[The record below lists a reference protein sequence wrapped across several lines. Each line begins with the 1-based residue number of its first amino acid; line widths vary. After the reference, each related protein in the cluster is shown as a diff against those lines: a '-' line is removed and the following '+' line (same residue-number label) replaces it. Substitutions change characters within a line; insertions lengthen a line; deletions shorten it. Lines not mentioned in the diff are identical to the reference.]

1 MIFDDH
7 DYRVMLHTSFAG
19 IMIFI
24 MATHPCNVPPIREDH
39 DKPLDLGLNK
49 SIPAVLSVKGS
60 SDLTPAGLRV
70 SRLGVRVVDRF
81 LHLSNLSTFGSVNLD
96 EHQ

>member
-7 DYRVMLHTSFAG
+7 DYRVMLHTSFAA

-39 DKPLDLGLNK
+39 DLNHWIWGRQKK

-70 SRLGVRVVDRF
+70 SRLGVRVVD
-81 LHLSNLSTFGSVNLD
+81 LSNLSTFGSVNLD
-96 EHQ
+96 EHR